1 MKIVVDT
8 NVLISGL
15 LNPNGSPA
23 MVLNLIVNDKV
34 TLLMDSRIY
43 SEYSE
48 VLRRPKFNFKDEWIN
63 PLLDFIR
70 MEGEFIL
77 PEPCSIEL
85 LDSDDIVFYEIAKS
99 GKATYLV
106 TGNTKHFPKDKIIKT
121 PKEFLEEYSLT
132 NI

>member
-1 MKIVVDT
+1 MKLVVDT

-15 LNPNGSPA
+15 INPNGSPA
-23 MVLNLIVNDKV
+23 MVLNLIVNGKV

-48 VLRRPKFNFKDEWIN
+48 VLRRPKFKFKEEWIN
-63 PLLDFIR
+63 PLLDFIK

-77 PEPCSIEL
+77 PEPCSIEF
-85 LDSDDIVFYEIAKS
+85 LDTDDIVFYEVAKS
-99 GKATYLV
+99 GKAIYLV

-121 PKEFLEEYSLT
+121 PKVFLEEYNLT
-132 NI
+132 NT